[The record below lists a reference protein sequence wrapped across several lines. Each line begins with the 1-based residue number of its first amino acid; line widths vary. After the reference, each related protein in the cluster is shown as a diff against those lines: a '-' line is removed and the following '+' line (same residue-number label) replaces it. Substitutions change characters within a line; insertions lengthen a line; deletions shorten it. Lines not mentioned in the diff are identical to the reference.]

1 LIKFENVSYV
11 YSMGTPFE
19 KVALSNINLNI
30 KEGIL
35 LGIIGHTG
43 SGKSTLVQMMN
54 ALLMPTHGVVYINGK
69 DIKDKSTNLKHL
81 RATVGLVFQ
90 YPEHQLF
97 EETVR
102 KEIAFGPKNLNLPTQ
117 EIENR
122 VDWAMEVVGLP
133 RNLSDKSPFDLSGG
147 QKRRVAIASV
157 LSMRP
162 KVLILDEPT
171 AGLDPRA
178 KKTLLNEIVQMH
190 KQMGITV
197 ILVSHSM
204 EEIAS
209 IADRI
214 IVLHN
219 GKIKYDD
226 TPDRVFSNISV
237 LEKMGL
243 DVPEVTRLMH
253 KLNLPLCYTVQD
265 AKAILLSCLIK
276 KGE

>member
-1 LIKFENVSYV
+1 
-11 YSMGTPFE
+11 
-19 KVALSNINLNI
+19 
-30 KEGIL
+30 
-35 LGIIGHTG
+35 
-43 SGKSTLVQMMN
+43 
-54 ALLMPTHGVVYINGK
+54 
-69 DIKDKSTNLKHL
+69 
-81 RATVGLVFQ
+81 
-90 YPEHQLF
+90 
-97 EETVR
+97 
-102 KEIAFGPKNLNLPTQ
+102 
-117 EIENR
+117 
-122 VDWAMEVVGLP
+122 
-133 RNLSDKSPFDLSGG
+133 
-147 QKRRVAIASV
+147 
-157 LSMRP
+157 
-162 KVLILDEPT
+162 
-171 AGLDPRA
+171 
-178 KKTLLNEIVQMH
+178 MH

-276 KGE
+276 RVNKMIRDITLGQYFPGESFYTKWMPG